1 MPSTRRAAAAI
12 VGAAVLTALAAALAL
27 SLGSTTVGPAE
38 LVAWLGGQPVSAETA
53 AILAHVRLPRV
64 AAALLAGSALAV
76 AGFVTQ
82 TVLANPMASPNVIG
96 VNAGA
101 GLLVLVAASLFPAA
115 TWLPPV
121 AAFFGAFLSALA
133 VFALARGAR
142 AGKLTIVLTGMA
154 LTAVAT
160 AGINVILIVNPDA
173 YVGASRF
180 LVGGLAGVMA
190 GDLLLPGALIAIG
203 LCAVIAGARG
213 LDVIQL
219 GDAAAHGLG
228 LGVRRFRLG
237 MLALA
242 ALLAGAAVS
251 FAGLL
256 GFVGLIVPHIAR
268 VLLRSGAR
276 AQLALTALL
285 GALFVCACDLGARIA
300 FAPFEIPVGI
310 VMAFL
315 GGPFFVALIV
325 RSSRRGDVDGL

>member
-1 MPSTRRAAAAI
+1 MPSTRRTAVILIGAAAA
-12 VGAAVLTALAAALAL
+12 AAVAAALAL
-27 SLGSTTVGPAE
+27 SLGSTTVGMGD
-38 LVAWLGGQPVSAETA
+38 LLAWLAGRPVAGEVS

-64 AAALLAGSALAV
+64 AAALLAGSALAA
-76 AGFVTQ
+76 AGFVIQ

-101 GLLVLVAASLFPAA
+101 GLFVLVAASLFPQL
-115 TWLPPV
+115 TWLPPI
-121 AAFFGAFLSALA
+121 AAFAGALASALA
-133 VFALARGAR
+133 VFALARGAW
-142 AGKLTIVLTGMA
+142 AGRLAIILTGMA
-154 LTAVAT
+154 LTAVFT

-180 LVGGLAGVMA
+180 LVGGLAGVPLDGVA
-190 GDLLLPGALIAIG
+190 VPAVLIAVG
-203 LCAVIAGARG
+203 LALALAGSRG

-228 LGVRRFRLG
+228 LPVRRFRLG
-237 MLALA
+237 MLAVA

-256 GFVGLIVPHIAR
+256 GFVGLIVPHVAR
-268 VLLRSGAR
+268 ALVRSGSR
-276 AQLALTALL
+276 AQLALSALL
-285 GALFVCACDLGARIA
+285 GACFVCACDLGARIA

-315 GGPFFVALIV
+315 GGPFFVVLIV
-325 RSSRRGDVDGL
+325 RNGRRGEADGA